1 MVRNTRAVSQSHESL
16 SSFRKVSASSNRKFG
31 VTVGG
36 ILVVLA
42 LWPLVRHHGP
52 RVPLLV
58 VGCVLLACGV
68 VAPAVLGPINK
79 LWFRLGMLLASIT
92 NPIAM
97 AIMFYGA
104 VVPFGWYLRWRGRDL
119 LRLAREP
126 ASASYW
132 IAREP
137 GSAGAL
143 NRQF

>member
-1 MVRNTRAVSQSHESL
+1 MVRNARAVSQSHESL
-16 SSFRKVSASSNRKFG
+16 SSFRKVAASSNRKFG

-42 LWPLVRHHGP
+42 LWPLVRHHHP
-52 RVPLLV
+52 RVALLV
-58 VGCVLLACGV
+58 IGGVLLACGIV
-68 VAPAVLGPINK
+68 VPAVLAPVNK

-97 AIMFYGA
+97 AVMFYGA

-126 ASASYW
+126 ASSTYW
-132 IAREP
+132 ITREP

-143 NRQF
+143 TRQF